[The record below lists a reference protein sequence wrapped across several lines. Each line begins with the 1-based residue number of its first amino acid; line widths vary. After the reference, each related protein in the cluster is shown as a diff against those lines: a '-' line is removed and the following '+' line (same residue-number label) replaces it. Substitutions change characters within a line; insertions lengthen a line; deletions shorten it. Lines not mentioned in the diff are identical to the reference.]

1 MKKKKSWA
9 IVLLTIC
16 CLSLW
21 WLDNASVQAGAAP
34 SSAGAVRVGI
44 FPYVTTGS
52 WPVGIAQEKG
62 FLLQEGLNVTI
73 TETYQQIAGLVGGHF
88 DMIVTSVEQAMLSS
102 AKGEAVVI
110 VGFIEKKPSQIFIVT
125 PNIQTV
131 KELSGK
137 TVGVWKIPSGDMFLC
152 EQVFA
157 KEGVNMNS
165 IKFVQ
170 VGGSRDRLAA
180 ITTGRIDAAT
190 FDLPH
195 SLMARKQGMRWLNTQ
210 RYWEPMA
217 WASILVKDEW
227 AKKNSHVV
235 ARLVRASYRGIDWL
249 NEPGHSEEAT
259 EILTRLSQLD
269 RSLVEEV
276 IKVAREGGDY
286 VRERPTLAL
295 IKPYHEMLLK
305 QGFLEKPL
313 DLGKVLNTSYYD
325 SGLKGAR

>member
-1 MKKKKSWA
+1 MKNKKSWA
-9 IVLLTIC
+9 IVLMTIG
-16 CLSLW
+16 CLSALW
-21 WLDNASVQAGAAP
+21 PDILPVSAGAAP
-34 SSAGAVRVGI
+34 SSAVAVRLAT
-44 FPYVTTGS
+44 FPHSAPGP

-62 FLLQEGLNVTI
+62 FFLQEGLNVTI
-73 TETYQQIAGLVGGHF
+73 TETNQQIAGLVGGHF
-88 DMIVTSVEQAMLSS
+88 DIIVTSLEQGLLST
-102 AKGEAVVI
+102 AKGEPVVI
-110 VGFIEKKPSQIFIVT
+110 VGFMLTRPSQIFVVRPDVRT
-125 PNIQTV
+125 A

-137 TVGVWKIPSGDMFLC
+137 TIGVWKIPSGDMFLA
-152 EQVFA
+152 EQLLTR
-157 KEGVNMNS
+157 EGVDVNS
-165 IKFVQ
+165 VKFLQ
-170 VGGSRDRLAA
+170 VGGSRDRLTAMIA
-180 ITTGRIDAAT
+180 GRIDAAT
-190 FDLPH
+190 FDIPQ